1 MSDTEIDRRNFL
13 KMLAGGAVSAA
24 LLKLGLPSATQASPL
39 SPANPVTQPLAAD
52 KSLVI
57 RVRCP
62 KVIGFE
68 GLNRRLL
75 REMITYGLN
84 DLVGVDSLPVALKEL
99 FSKKDTIG
107 FKFNSSHA
115 KTLGTNV
122 GLAEEFLRLLT
133 RHGYDP
139 GRILFIEVQPAD
151 ETLPKYGKVQ
161 FGWGKEIS
169 FESGKDSFASVL
181 DQVTALVNVGSLK
194 ANAVAGMSGCLKNM
208 AYGLIKHPARFH
220 AHHCTPYI
228 ADIYN
233 LPVIRDKVRF
243 NVLNALRILLRDDQI
258 HLRDALTDEYSL
270 LFGRDA
276 VAVDAT
282 GFELLDSARKK
293 KGFKP
298 LVEGEDFPRQLIV
311 GAQKGLG
318 VYHPDQIQV
327 KGNEI

>member
-1 MSDTEIDRRNFL
+1 MANTEIDRRDFL
-13 KMLAGGAVSAA
+13 KLLAGGAVSAA
-24 LLKLGLPSATQASPL
+24 LLKLGG
-39 SPANPVTQPLAAD
+39 PLAAQVSTLGTTAENQPFLPD

-57 RVRCP
+57 RIRCP

-84 DLVGVDSLPVALKEL
+84 ELVGVDSLPVAIKEL

-115 KTLGTNV
+115 RALGTNV
-122 GLAEEFLRLLT
+122 CLAEELLRILT
-133 RHGYDP
+133 HHGYDP
-139 GRILFIEVQPAD
+139 GRILFIETQPAD
-151 ETLPKYGKVQ
+151 DTLPKCGKVQ

-169 FESGKDSFASVL
+169 FGSGKDSFASVL
-181 DQVTALVNVGSLK
+181 DQVTALVNVGTLK

-233 LPVIRDKVRF
+233 LPIIRDKVRF
-243 NVLNALRILLRDDQI
+243 NLLSALRILLRDDQI
-258 HLRDALTDEYSL
+258 NLQNALTEEHTL
-270 LFGRDA
+270 LFGRDV

-282 GFELLDSARKK
+282 GFEILDSTRKK

-298 LVEGEDFPRQLIV
+298 LVEEEDFPRQLIV
-311 GAQKGLG
+311 AAQKGLG

-327 KGNEI
+327 KGIDI